1 MADLSCRGLEFAVL
15 PGRHQFS
22 NNCERQIQEA
32 KKILNSL
39 RQAPDKS
46 IFHQPQSL
54 LELQSKLL
62 LTESV
67 LSLKPTLISSENK
80 KELIIFPRLFMQPW
94 MPAAV
99 VTSTIKDILDGVFDI
114 TQTLSQ
120 LGKMHSNGR
129 ETLRNA
135 LISYLQNAAVRFKI
149 LRAGSRQTRPKELL
163 SPREGDII
171 LYKNSDK
178 PPQTRYGLIQKILG
192 KNQVTVKTQLFG
204 KAIELPMHIS
214 TLSLLFRPTEWAHG
228 LPVITKAD
236 CLLENRVKKLCD
248 LKIIPQSAQ

>member
-1 MADLSCRGLEFAVL
+1 M
-15 PGRHQFS
+15 
-22 NNCERQIQEA
+22 
-32 KKILNSL
+32 
-39 RQAPDKS
+39 
-46 IFHQPQSL
+46 
-54 LELQSKLL
+54 
-62 LTESV
+62 
-67 LSLKPTLISSENK
+67 
-80 KELIIFPRLFMQPW
+80 
-94 MPAAV
+94 
-99 VTSTIKDILDGVFDI
+99 
-114 TQTLSQ
+114 
-120 LGKMHSNGR
+120 
-129 ETLRNA
+129 NA

-178 PPQTRYGLIQKILG
+178 PPQTRYGLILEILG
-192 KNQVTVKTQLFG
+192 KNQVKTPLFG
-204 KAIELPMHIS
+204 KATELPMHIS